1 MAWTGQ
7 SVLLGRRKN
16 PLIPKLEKE
25 VSSADKRIGFSQFHL
40 ETEKARM
47 NPENPV
53 NPVRNISLAEKT
65 IEDVLL
71 HFGNTFKISRRRYRQ
86 FVKKESIRAK
96 DLRQKLPLVI

>member
-1 MAWTGQ
+1 M
-7 SVLLGRRKN
+7 N
-16 PLIPKLEKE
+16 LEEE

-65 IEDVLL
+65 IED
-71 HFGNTFKISRRRYRQ
+71 R
-86 FVKKESIRAK
+86 
-96 DLRQKLPLVI
+96 

>member
-1 MAWTGQ
+1 MRVGNSSPKAARA
-7 SVLLGRRKN
+7 VLHIPTPRSSANLGRRKN

-65 IEDVLL
+65 IED
-71 HFGNTFKISRRRYRQ
+71 G
-86 FVKKESIRAK
+86 
-96 DLRQKLPLVI
+96 